1 MFLSSQQQLM
11 VPKFNLKSSS
21 CLLLLK
27 TQQQKNPTAKKGD
40 EKELLRLKIYFI
52 FLINPFPVT
61 VKIF

>member
-21 CLLLLK
+21 CLLLSK